1 MLLAMRR
8 SLGGCRWLGCG
19 VVFGAGAFGLWGC
32 GEDSSAG
39 ETTSA
44 DAVLPGDA
52 EEGSPELTD
61 ADVAANEAAQADF
74 YGLERRVEIEVT
86 LAPADW
92 AALREEGRSV
102 IETFINPNAGFE
114 YTYFSADVSIDGQRY
129 EDIAVRKKGYLGS
142 LSADRPSIK
151 LDLGRDGR
159 ALAHLG
165 LDEITLNNDRQDPSH
180 SHQCQA
186 YAAFAAAGVPAS
198 RCGLAHVVVNGEDL
212 GTYSNVEPIGKPLLR
227 RHFADDEGNLYEG
240 QIVDFFPEQVELF
253 QLKTNEAEN
262 DRSDLAQLAAALDGD
277 DAGLVERLGAVL
289 DLEAFRT
296 FWAMET
302 LLRHWD
308 GYAGNSNNFYIY
320 HDPGSDR
327 FVFLPWGTDG
337 AFQGQNPFDFLNTS
351 IAVYARGRIANRL
364 YALPD
369 QRQAFR
375 ERLGE
380 LAEGVWVEER
390 MNAEL
395 AQIARLAS
403 DAPAVALDVQR
414 QLIASHRA
422 ALQAELMGEAA
433 EWIALP
439 PGPQNPCAGAPTEIQ
454 GSFATTWGTLTTP
467 SEGAVSVEATVDG
480 QPLQATWLAGAGMD
494 ETLAD
499 GIPRVRLSA
508 QLSPTRTLS
517 LDLQLTPRTFE
528 PGATAFHGIEKVG
541 FVNVVDAMAGFLPGG
556 FVSDGSVELESAGT
570 EPGSAVVG
578 RFSGRLLQFG
588 CITS

>member
-1 MLLAMRR
+1 MLLAMSR
-8 SLGGCRWLGCG
+8 SLGGCRWLGCAVG
-19 VVFGAGAFGLWGC
+19 FGAVFGLAGC
-32 GEDSSAG
+32 GEDSSA
-39 ETTSA
+39 EQTTDES
-44 DAVLPGDA
+44 AVLPA
-52 EEGSPELTD
+52 ETPEGSPELTE
-61 ADVAANEAAQADF
+61 AEVAANEAAQADF

-86 LAPADW
+86 LDTADW

-102 IETFINPNAGFE
+102 IETFINPTAGFE
-114 YTYFSADVSIDGQRY
+114 YTYFRASVSIDGQRY
-129 EDIAVRKKGYLGS
+129 EDVAVRKKGYLGS

-159 ALAHLG
+159 DLAHLG

-212 GTYSNVEPIGKPLLR
+212 GTYSNVEPIGKPLLAR
-227 RHFADDEGNLYEG
+227 YFADDGGNLYEG
-240 QIVDFFPEQVELF
+240 QIVDFSPEQVELF

-262 DRSDLAQLAAALDGD
+262 DRSDLTELATALEGD
-277 DAGLVERLGAVL
+277 DVGLVERLGAVL

-320 HDPGSDR
+320 HDPSSDR

-364 YALPD
+364 YALPE

-375 ERLGE
+375 ARLAE
-380 LAEGVWVEER
+380 LADGVWVEER

-395 AQIARLAS
+395 ERIAALAL
-403 DAPAVALDVQR
+403 DAPPVAVDVQR
-414 QLIASHRA
+414 QLIGSHRA
-422 ALQAELMGEAA
+422 ALQAELMREAA

-439 PGPQNPCAGAPTEIQ
+439 LGPANPCAGAPTEIR
-454 GSFATTWGTLTTP
+454 GSFATTWGTLTSP
-467 SEGAVSVEATVDG
+467 SEGAISVEATVDG

-499 GIPRVRLSA
+499 GMPRVRLSA

-517 LDLQLTPRTFE
+517 VDLLLTPRTFA
-528 PGATAFHGIEKVG
+528 PGKTPFHGIEKVG
-541 FVNVVDAMAGFLPGG
+541 FVTVVDTTAGFLPGG

-570 EPGSAVVG
+570 EAGAVVSG

>member
-1 MLLAMRR
+1 MLLGMRR
-8 SLGGCRWLGCG
+8 ALLGGRWLGA
-19 VVFGAGAFGLWGC
+19 VVVQAAALGLAGC
-32 GEDSSAG
+32 GEDSSADA
-39 ETTSA
+39 TT
-44 DAVLPGDA
+44 DARGVLPA
-52 EEGSPELTD
+52 PATEESRELTE
-61 ADVAANEAAQADF
+61 AEAAANEAAQAEL
-74 YGLERRVEIEVT
+74 YSLERRVEIEVT
-86 LAPADW
+86 LDPADW

-129 EDIAVRKKGYLGS
+129 EDIAIRKKGYLGS

-159 ALAHLG
+159 DLEHLG

-212 GTYSNVEPIGKPLLR
+212 GTYSNVEPIGKPLLAR
-227 RHFADDEGNLYEG
+227 YFPDDGGNLYEG
-240 QIVDFFPEQVELF
+240 QIVDFLPEQVDLF

-262 DRSDLAQLAAALDGD
+262 DRSDLAALAAALDGD
-277 DAGLVERLGAVL
+277 DTGLVERLGAVL
-289 DLEAFRT
+289 DLDAFRT
-296 FWAMET
+296 FWATET

-320 HDPGSDR
+320 HDPSSDR

-390 MNAEL
+390 MNTEL
-395 AQIARLAS
+395 EQITQLAV
-403 DAPAVALDVQR
+403 DALPAALDIQR
-414 QLIASHRA
+414 QLIGSHRG
-422 ALQAELMGEAA
+422 ALQAELMREAA
-433 EWIALP
+433 DWIALP
-439 PGPQNPCAGAPTEIQ
+439 PGPANPCAGAPGEIE

-467 SEGAVSVEATVDG
+467 SEGSVSVVASVDG
-480 QPLQATWLAGAGMD
+480 QPLQGTWQAGAGMD

-499 GIPRVRLSA
+499 GIPRVRLTT
-508 QLSPTRTLS
+508 QLSPTRTLT
-517 LDLQLTPRTFE
+517 LDLQLTPRTFV
-528 PGATAFHGIEKVG
+528 PGSTPFHGIEKVG
-541 FVNVVDAMAGFLPGG
+541 FVNVVDTMAGFLPGG
-556 FVSDGSVELESAGT
+556 FVSDGAVVLDSAGT
-570 EPGSAVVG
+570 EPGAAVEG

-588 CITS
+588 CITQ

>member
-1 MLLAMRR
+1 VSLAAV
-8 SLGGCRWLGCG
+8 SFAA
-19 VVFGAGAFGLWGC
+19 VFGLAGC
-32 GEDSSAG
+32 GEDASAG
-39 ETTSA
+39 GTDES
-44 DAVLPGDA
+44 AVLPA
-52 EEGSPELTD
+52 ATAEGSPELTE
-61 ADVAANEAAQADF
+61 AEAAANEAAQAEF
-74 YGLERRVEIEVT
+74 YGLERRIEIEVT
-86 LAPADW
+86 LDPADW

-102 IETFINPNAGFE
+102 IETFINPNAG
-114 YTYFSADVSIDGQRY
+114 YQYNYFSADVSIDGQRY

-159 ALAHLG
+159 NLAHIG

-198 RCGLAHVVVNGEDL
+198 RCGLAHVIVNGEDL
-212 GTYSNVEPIGKPLLR
+212 GTYSNVEPIGKPLLAR
-227 RHFADDEGNLYEG
+227 YFADDGGNLYEG
-240 QIVDFFPEQVELF
+240 QIVDFAAEQVELF

-262 DRSDLAQLAAALDGD
+262 DRSDLTELAAALDGD
-277 DAGLVERLGAVL
+277 DAGLTERLGAVL

-320 HDPGSDR
+320 HDPSSDR

-364 YALPD
+364 YALPE

-395 AQIARLAS
+395 GQIAELAL
-403 DAPAVALDVQR
+403 DALPAALDVQR
-414 QLIASHRA
+414 QLIATHRG
-422 ALQAELMGEAA
+422 ALSAELMQEAPDWL
-433 EWIALP
+433 ELP
-439 PGPQNPCAGAPTEIQ
+439 PPGAPNACAGAPSQIQ
-454 GSFATTWGTLTTP
+454 GSFATTWGTLNAP
-467 SEGAVSVEATVDG
+467 GEGAISVEATVDG
-480 QPLQATWLAGAGMD
+480 QPLQATWVAGAGMD

-508 QLSPTRTLS
+508 QISPTRTLS

-528 PGATAFHGIEKVG
+528 PGTTPFHGIEKVG
-541 FVNVVDAMAGFLPGG
+541 FVNVVDTMAGFLPGG
-556 FVSDGSVELESAGT
+556 FVSDGAVELDSAGT
-570 EPGSAVVG
+570 EPGAAVAG

-588 CITS
+588 CITL